1 MGEIVYKMSD
11 VLSLSDDFQN
21 KFAVLTN
28 LELGEKLT
36 VYEGTLYKDANSV
49 YIQPITRW
57 WEGQGR
63 ERNLNFIENEV
74 DAYISFLNF
83 VRGAYYS
90 YKCAYR
96 EKNQLLNVYIEH
108 YEVIENI
115 VKGLLVLT
123 QTYKDSPEIESS
135 LGKITKKLNH
145 IPKIN

>member
-1 MGEIVYKMSD
+1 MSD

-36 VYEGTLYKDANSV
+36 VYEGRLHKDANSV
-49 YIQPITRW
+49 YLQPITRW
-57 WEGQGR
+57 WDGQGR
-63 ERNLNFIENEV
+63 ETNLHFIEKEIE
-74 DAYISFLNF
+74 AYISFLNF

-90 YKCAYR
+90 SKCAYR
-96 EKNQLLNVYIEH
+96 EKSQLVNVYREH

-115 VKGLLVLT
+115 VKGLLVLA

-145 IPKIN
+145 IQKIN

>member
-21 KFAVLTN
+21 KFAILSN

-36 VYEGTLYKDANSV
+36 IYGGRLHKDTNSG
-49 YIQPITRW
+49 YLQPITRW
-57 WEGQGR
+57 WDGQGR
-63 ERNLNFIENEV
+63 ERILNFIEEEI
-74 DAYISFLNF
+74 DAYTSYLNF

-90 YKCAYR
+90 SKCAYR
-96 EKNQLLNVYIEH
+96 EKSQLLNVYREH

-115 VKGLLVLT
+115 VKGLLVLS
-123 QTYKDSPEIESS
+123 QTYQDSPDIETS

>member
-1 MGEIVYKMSD
+1 MSEMVYKMSD

-21 KFAVLTN
+21 KFSVLTN
-28 LELGEKLT
+28 LEPGEKLT
-36 VYEGTLYKDANSV
+36 VYEGRLHKDSNSLYL
-49 YIQPITRW
+49 QPITRW

-74 DAYISFLNF
+74 DAYVSFLNF

-90 YKCAYR
+90 SKCAYR
-96 EKNQLLNVYIEH
+96 EKSQLLNVYREH
-108 YEVIENI
+108 YQVIENI

-123 QTYKDSPEIESS
+123 TTYQDSPNIETS
-135 LGKITKKLNH
+135 LGKITKKLNN